1 MLERIKCI
9 FYRPDFFR
17 DQRFG
22 TNQALSF
29 YSFLML
35 AYVIL
40 TLFTLLPGASAII
53 QSMRSGEWQTQ
64 KGIVAAL
71 YPENLKLTVSQGT
84 VSTNE
89 AGPSVIAVPSAWKL
103 AAHPEPAFPIDNLV
117 VIDTSRPVTPATLED
132 AKTVVQIGQHEIGFR
147 NPERGETRIFNL
159 KEAKF
164 DRSFTLTAP
173 MFREGIERG
182 FKALQIGFFVLLFVV
197 PAVMYV
203 GLWIGYLIYSLFGAL
218 VVWVV
223 ANVRGQTLR
232 YGQAYRSALYLLAGP
247 LALSFVMTLA
257 GIHIPFVFTLAL
269 FGMAFVNFP
278 KVEKLPDP
286 VKIAATDIP
295 VTPKD
300 AEVEEKPG
308 EEKK

>member
-1 MLERIKCI
+1 MLERIKTI
-9 FYRPDFFR
+9 FYRPEFFR
-17 DQRFG
+17 DQRFT

-29 YSFLML
+29 YSLVIL

-40 TLFTLLPGASAII
+40 TLLTLLPGAAAAL

-64 KGIVAAL
+64 KGIVASL
-71 YPENLKLTVSQGT
+71 YPENLKVTVSQGT
-84 VSTNE
+84 VSTNQ

-103 AAHPEPAFPIDNLV
+103 AAHPEPAFPIENLV

-132 AKTVVQIGQHEIGFR
+132 ARTVVQIGQHEIGFR

-159 KEAKF
+159 KEANFKE
-164 DRSFTLTAP
+164 SFTLTP
-173 MFREGIERG
+173 SLFRDGVDKG
-182 FKALQIGFFVLLFVV
+182 FKALQVGFFALLFVI

-203 GLWIGYLIYSLFGAL
+203 GLWIGYLLYSLFGAL
-218 VVWVV
+218 VVWVA

-247 LALSFVMTLA
+247 LVVSFLMSLGNV
-257 GIHIPFVFTLAL
+257 HIPFVFTLAL
-269 FGMAFVNFP
+269 FGMAFLNFP
-278 KVEKLPDP
+278 KVEKLPEP
-286 VKIAATDIP
+286 VKIAATDAS
-295 VTPKD
+295 VVVKD
-300 AEVEEKPG
+300 AEVEEKLK